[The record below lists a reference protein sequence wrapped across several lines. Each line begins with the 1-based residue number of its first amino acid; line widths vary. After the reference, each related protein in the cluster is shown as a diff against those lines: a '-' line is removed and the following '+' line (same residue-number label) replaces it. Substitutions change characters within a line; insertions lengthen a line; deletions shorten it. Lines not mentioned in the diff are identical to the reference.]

1 MQLSTETR
9 LIQHKSIKVIL
20 LLPVGLLFLGWLL
33 NTPSGLLG
41 KADAIGYAVCHRI
54 DLRTFHLGDRQLPLC
69 ARCTGMYLGA
79 MLGLLYQFALGPR
92 RAGSPPRRVIA
103 VLAGL
108 LAAFAVDGLNSYFS
122 LFPIGPI
129 LYQPGNVLRLVTGT
143 GMGVVIAAA
152 LYPAFNQTIWRD
164 WEPRASLGGLKP
176 LAGLLLLA
184 ILLDLVVLSE
194 NPLVLYPLALVS
206 AAGVIV
212 LLTMVYTMV
221 WLLIFRAE
229 NRFLSLQGLW
239 LPLMGGFA
247 LSLLQ
252 IGLFDLLR
260 YLLTGTW
267 DGFHIG

>member
-9 LIQHKSIKVIL
+9 AIQHKSLKVIL
-20 LLPVGLLFLGWLL
+20 LLPVGLLLLGWLL

-41 KADAIGYAVCHRI
+41 KADAVGYAVCHRI
-54 DLRTFHLGDRQLPLC
+54 DLRSFHLGQRQLPLC
-69 ARCTGMYLGA
+69 ARCTGLYLGA
-79 MLGLLYQFALGPR
+79 MLGLLYQSALGR
-92 RAGSPPRRVIA
+92 RWAGSPPRRIIA
-103 VLAGL
+103 VLVGL
-108 LAAFAVDGLNSYFS
+108 LAAFAVDGLNSYFT
-122 LFPIGPI
+122 LFPIGPT
-129 LYQPGNVLRLVTGT
+129 LYQPSNVLRLITGT

-152 LYPAFNQTIWRD
+152 VYPAFNQTVWRD
-164 WEPRASLGGLKP
+164 WEPKSPLGGLRP
-176 LAGLLLLA
+176 MAGLLLLG

-229 NRFLSLQGLW
+229 NRFRSLQALW

-260 YLLTGTW
+260 YMLTGTW
-267 DGFHIG
+267 DGFHLG